1 VEVLKDEVND
11 RVDKDSSIN
20 IIIMVMVM
28 VDILFCYF
36 LICVKS
42 SKLKCIV
49 CCVL

>member
-1 VEVLKDEVND
+1 MEVLKDEVND

-36 LICVKS
+36 FICAKS
-42 SKLKCIV
+42 SK
-49 CCVL
+49 CCV